1 MRSARPTIRAICCSP
16 IDYRLSHLL
25 VDEFQD
31 TSRAQLALIGRL
43 CEGWEAGD
51 GRTLFAVGDPM
62 QSIYRFR
69 QAEVRLFIESQMSGQ
84 VAGVAVDVVELTR
97 NFRSQRS
104 IVDWVNHV
112 FAHVLPRESDAG
124 RGEAGFRAS
133 TPTLRPATTSRRRSI
148 VARTRGEEAA
158 TVVARISEA
167 LEAGMTSVAVL
178 VRARSHAQPLLPA
191 LRAAGIDFSAVDL
204 EGLFDRLATRDLLSL
219 ASALAQPADR
229 LAWLAILRAPWCGLP
244 LADLL
249 RCREAAADRPMPD
262 AIADAAVR
270 DALAADGRM
279 RLERL
284 WTALEPALA
293 ARGRQRF
300 AVRVR
305 AAWLALGGP
314 ACISSPLDRAGADRV
329 FALLAEQE
337 RGGDLPDDERINALA
352 KRLFAANRSNPTR
365 RPCR

>member
-1 MRSARPTIRAICCSP
+1 
-16 IDYRLSHLL
+16 
-25 VDEFQD
+25 
-31 TSRAQLALIGRL
+31 
-43 CEGWEAGD
+43 
-51 GRTLFAVGDPM
+51 
-62 QSIYRFR
+62 
-69 QAEVRLFIESQMSGQ
+69 
-84 VAGVAVDVVELTR
+84 
-97 NFRSQRS
+97 
-104 IVDWVNHV
+104 
-112 FAHVLPRESDAG
+112 
-124 RGEAGFRAS
+124 
-133 TPTLRPATTSRRRSI
+133 
-148 VARTRGEEAA
+148 
-158 TVVARISEA
+158 
-167 LEAGMTSVAVL
+167 MTSVAVL

-219 ASALAQPADR
+219 ARALAQPADR

-249 RCREAAADRPMPD
+249 VIANAAADRPLPD

-270 DALAADGRM
+270 DALAADGRV

-314 ACISSPLDRAGADRV
+314 ACIASPLDRAGADRV

-337 RGGDLPDDERINALA
+337 RGGDLPDDERMNALA
-352 KRLFAANRSNPTR
+352 KRLFAATGESDATTVQVMTLHRAKGLQFDAVILPALDIETGGSGNRCCAGRSASTTVR
-365 RPCR
+365 HR